1 MCLSIPA
8 KIVSIKGDTAEVSIG
23 GTISTAG
30 LQLMEEVNIGDYVLL
45 HTGFVIQKISEE
57 DAQETM
63 KLLQE
68 MAEIHKR
75 IEEDEE

>member
-75 IEEDEE
+75 IEEDEG